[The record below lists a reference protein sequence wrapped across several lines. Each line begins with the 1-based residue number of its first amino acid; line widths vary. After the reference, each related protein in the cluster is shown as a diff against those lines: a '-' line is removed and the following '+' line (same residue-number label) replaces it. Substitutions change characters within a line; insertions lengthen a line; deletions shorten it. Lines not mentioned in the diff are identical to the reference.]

1 MKSRI
6 RKARPPKSEFSDAIL
21 LNNQTYIDYLERLKK
36 IALSIFE
43 WQNLPDTCNSR
54 YLEMTLYY
62 KGQASLLYD
71 NNYGFINTQACDSG
85 YINIYGLPTLINCYS
100 YSYNQMRSTY
110 VAGSDENAEK
120 DKECILVLNNYQ
132 RVPTAVTLELFA
144 YRLAELQRTL
154 DVNVKSARTPIL
166 IRTDQKQYINLKKM
180 YEEYDGNTP
189 VIFADKNLITDDSL
203 KSINTESKFIAQ
215 ELNDAKREIWNE
227 ALTFLGVSNLSEKRE
242 RLITSEADSNNE
254 LVNLNLQSYLIPRQQ
269 ACKEF
274 NDKYGL
280 TGTDKEISVRVRSDL
295 YNFVKQ
301 YDSIASDYEEA
312 INAEHNLEDSLKG
325 ESDG

>member
-1 MKSRI
+1 M
-6 RKARPPKSEFSDAIL
+6 L
-21 LNNQTYIDYLERLKK
+21 LNNQTYVDYLERLKK
-36 IALSIFE
+36 IATSMFE
-43 WQNLPDTCNSR
+43 WVNLPDSMNAR
-54 YLEMTLYY
+54 YLELTLYY

-100 YSYNQMRSTY
+100 YSYNSMRSTY
-110 VAGSDENAEK
+110 VAGSDENGEK

-132 RVPTAVTLELFA
+132 RVPTASTLELFA
-144 YRLAELQRTL
+144 YRLAELQRTF
-154 DVNVKSARTPIL
+154 DTNVKAQKFPVL
-166 IRTDQKQYINLKKM
+166 IRTDQKQIFTLKKM

-189 VIFADKNLITDDSL
+189 AIFADKNLVTDDAL
-203 KSINTESKFIAQ
+203 KAIKTDAPLILT

-254 LVNLNLQSYLIPRQQ
+254 LINLNLQSYLIPRQQ

-274 NDKYGL
+274 NDKFGL

-301 YDSIASDYEEA
+301 FDSIAGDYSEA
-312 INAEHNLEDSLKG
+312 INAEHQLEDTLKG
-325 ESDG
+325 EQDG

>member
-1 MKSRI
+1 MRRITKS
-6 RKARPPKSEFSDAIL
+6 RPPKSEFRDAML
-21 LNNQTYIDYLERLKK
+21 LNNQTYVDYLERLKK
-36 IALSIFE
+36 IATSMFE
-43 WQNLPDTCNSR
+43 WVNLPDSMNAR
-54 YLEMTLYY
+54 YLELTLYY

-100 YSYNQMRSTY
+100 YSYNSMRSTY
-110 VAGSDENAEK
+110 VAGSDENGEK

-132 RVPTAVTLELFA
+132 RVPTASTLELFA
-144 YRLAELQRTL
+144 YRLAELQRTF
-154 DVNVKSARTPIL
+154 DTNVKAQKFPVL
-166 IRTDQKQYINLKKM
+166 IRTDQKQIFTLKKM

-189 VIFADKNLITDDSL
+189 AIFADKNLVTDDAL
-203 KSINTESKFIAQ
+203 KAIKTDAPLILT

-254 LVNLNLQSYLIPRQQ
+254 LINLNLQSYLIPRQQ

-274 NDKYGL
+274 NDKFGL

-301 YDSIASDYEEA
+301 FDSIAGDYSEA
-312 INAEHNLEDSLKG
+312 INAEHQLEDTLKG
-325 ESDG
+325 EQDG

>member
-1 MKSRI
+1 MRRI
-6 RKARPPKSEFSDAIL
+6 KKARPPKSEFRDAML
-21 LNNQTYIDYLERLKK
+21 LNNETYVDYLERLKK

-43 WQNLPDTCNSR
+43 WSNLPDSMNAR
-54 YLEMTLYY
+54 YLEMVLYY

-71 NNYGFINTQACDSG
+71 NDYGFINTQACDSG

-100 YSYNQMRSTY
+100 FSYNQMRDTY
-110 VAGSDENAEK
+110 VAGSGEPK

-132 RVPTAVTLELFA
+132 RVPTASTLELFA
-144 YRLAELQRTL
+144 YRLAELQRTF
-154 DVNVKSARTPIL
+154 DVNIKAQRTPVL
-166 IRTDQKQYINLKKM
+166 IRTDQKQEFTLKKM
-180 YEEYDGNTP
+180 YEQYDGNTP
-189 VIFADKNLITDDSL
+189 AIFADKNLVSDDSL
-203 KSINTESKFIAQ
+203 KALKTDAPFIAR

-242 RLITSEADSNNE
+242 RLISSEADSNNE
-254 LVNLNLQSYLIPRQQ
+254 LVNLNLQSYLVPRQQ

-274 NDKYGL
+274 NDKFGF

-301 YDSIASDYEEA
+301 FDSIANDYSEA
-312 INAEHNLEDSLKG
+312 IDSEKKLQNELKG
-325 ESDG
+325 ENNG

>member
-6 RKARPPKSEFSDAIL
+6 RKAKPPKSEFTDALL
-21 LNNQTYIDYLERLKK
+21 LNNQTYVDYLERLKK
-36 IALSIFE
+36 IATSMFE
-43 WQNLPDTCNSR
+43 WVNLPDTCNQR
-54 YLEMTLYY
+54 YLELCLYY
-62 KGQASLLYD
+62 KGQCALLYD
-71 NNYGFINTQACDSG
+71 NDYGFINTQACDSG

-100 YSYNQMRSTY
+100 YSYNQMRDTY
-110 VAGSDENAEK
+110 VAGSEDNKEK

-132 RVPTAVTLELFA
+132 RVPTASTLELFA
-144 YRLAELQRTL
+144 YRLAELQRSIDT
-154 DVNVKSARTPIL
+154 NIKSVRTPIL
-166 IRTDQKQYINLKKM
+166 IRTDQKQFMSLKKM

-189 VIFADKNLITDDSL
+189 VIFADRNLITDDSL
-203 KSINTESKFIAQ
+203 KAINTQADFLGR
-215 ELNDAKREIWNE
+215 ELNDVKREIWNE

-242 RLITSEADSNNE
+242 RLISSEADSNNE

-274 NDKYGL
+274 NDKFGL

-301 YDSIASDYEEA
+301 YDSIASDYSEA
-312 INAEHNLEDSLKG
+312 IDAEHKLEDSLKG
-325 ESDG
+325 EDNG

>member
-1 MKSRI
+1 M
-6 RKARPPKSEFSDAIL
+6 L
-21 LNNQTYIDYLERLKK
+21 LNNETYVDYLERLKK

-43 WQNLPDTCNSR
+43 WSNLPDSMNAR
-54 YLEMTLYY
+54 YLEMVLYY

-71 NNYGFINTQACDSG
+71 NDYGFINTQACDSG

-100 YSYNQMRSTY
+100 FSYNQMRDTY
-110 VAGSDENAEK
+110 VAGSGEPK

-132 RVPTAVTLELFA
+132 RVPTASTLELFA
-144 YRLAELQRTL
+144 YRLAELQRTF
-154 DVNVKSARTPIL
+154 DVNIKAQRTPIL
-166 IRTDQKQYINLKKM
+166 IRTDQKQEFTLKKM
-180 YEEYDGNTP
+180 YEQYDGNTP
-189 VIFADKNLITDDSL
+189 AIFADKNLVADDALKALKTDAP
-203 KSINTESKFIAQ
+203 FIAR

-242 RLITSEADSNNE
+242 RLISSEADSNNE
-254 LVNLNLQSYLIPRQQ
+254 LVNLNLQSYLVPRQQ

-274 NDKYGL
+274 NDKFGF

-301 YDSIASDYEEA
+301 FDSIANDYSEA
-312 INAEHNLEDSLKG
+312 IDNEKKLQSELKG
-325 ESDG
+325 ENNG

>member
-1 MKSRI
+1 MRRITKS
-6 RKARPPKSEFSDAIL
+6 RPPKSEFKDAML

-36 IALSIFE
+36 IATSMFE
-43 WQNLPDTCNSR
+43 WVNLPDSMNAR
-54 YLEMTLYY
+54 YLELTLYY
-62 KGQASLLYD
+62 KGQAALLYD
-71 NNYGFINTQACDSG
+71 NDYGFINTQACDSG

-100 YSYNQMRSTY
+100 YSYNKMRSTY
-110 VAGSDENAEK
+110 VADSDENSEK

-132 RVPTAVTLELFA
+132 RVSTAVTLQLFA
-144 YRLAELQRTL
+144 YRLAELQRTF
-154 DVNVKSARTPIL
+154 DVNIKAQRTPIL
-166 IRTDQKQYINLKKM
+166 IRTDQKQIFTLKKM

-189 VIFADKNLITDDSL
+189 AIFADKNLVTDDSL
-203 KSINTESKFIAQ
+203 KAINTEAKLIAR

-242 RLITSEADSNNE
+242 RLISSEADSNNE

-274 NDKYGL
+274 NDKFGL

-301 YDSIASDYEEA
+301 YDSIAGDYEQA
-312 INAEHNLEDSLKG
+312 INAEHNLEKSLEGG
-325 ESDG
+325 ENE

>member
-6 RKARPPKSEFSDAIL
+6 KKARPPKSEFTDALL

-36 IALSIFE
+36 IALSLFE
-43 WQNLPDTCNSR
+43 WQGLPDTMNAR
-54 YLEMTLYY
+54 YLELCLYY
-62 KGQASLLYD
+62 KGQCALLYD
-71 NNYGFINTQACDSG
+71 NDYGFINTQACDSG

-100 YSYNQMRSTY
+100 YSYNKMRDTY
-110 VAGSDENAEK
+110 VAGSEDNKEK

-132 RVPTAVTLELFA
+132 RVPTASTLELFA
-144 YRLAELQRTL
+144 YRLAELQRSF
-154 DVNVKSARTPIL
+154 DVNVKSVRTPIL
-166 IRTDQKQYINLKKM
+166 IRTDQKQFISVKKM

-189 VIFADKNLITDDSL
+189 VLFADKNLITDDSL
-203 KSINTESKFIAQ
+203 KAIKTDAPFLGR
-215 ELNDAKREIWNE
+215 ELNDVKREIWNE

-242 RLITSEADSNNE
+242 RLISSEADSNNE

-274 NDKYGL
+274 NDKFGL

-301 YDSIASDYEEA
+301 FDSIASDYSEA
-312 INAEHNLEDSLKG
+312 IDAEHKLEDSLKG
-325 ESDG
+325 EDNG